1 MLVFIL
7 SSNVFFG
14 LETYSS
20 LNMIAVLFPKIL
32 SSSPKVSVLLTK
44 DSFIICCAIACLLV
58 SLFSID
64 KKTAA
69 VSDSRDIVVN
79 IADILF
85 NVSSSNK
92 TLKDLNLLAM

>member
-1 MLVFIL
+1 
-7 SSNVFFG
+7 
-14 LETYSS
+14 
-20 LNMIAVLFPKIL
+20 
-32 SSSPKVSVLLTK
+32 
-44 DSFIICCAIACLLV
+44 
-58 SLFSID
+58 LFSID

-69 VSDSRDIVVN
+69 VSDSTDIVVN